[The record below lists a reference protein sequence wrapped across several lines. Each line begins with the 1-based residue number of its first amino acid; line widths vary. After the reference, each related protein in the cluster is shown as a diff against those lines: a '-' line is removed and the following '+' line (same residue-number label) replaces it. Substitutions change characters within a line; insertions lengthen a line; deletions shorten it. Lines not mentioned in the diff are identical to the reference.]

1 MVKKIIS
8 KLNKMAKN
16 FVLIGEAGS
25 GKTELSLSL
34 AAEMQKLGERQVY
47 FLDMDQTKPLL
58 RARDSEA
65 FLRRAGVEMPMERQF
80 MDAPTVLPGVMQR
93 LGDPKVCAILD
104 IGGGAYGSHM
114 IAQFEE
120 AINSGNTATLYLV
133 NPYRPWSRTREAV
146 EETMRRTVGAAA
158 IKQVHIV
165 ANPNLGYETDANA
178 IIEGVDKIK
187 KLFPEKE
194 ILFLC
199 VDESLA
205 DELEVK
211 DLPDI
216 FPVSINNL
224 PAWLQ

>member
-1 MVKKIIS
+1 MIKEIIR
-8 KLNKMAKN
+8 KLKNMAKN

-34 AAEMQKLGERQVY
+34 AAGLQKYGDKQVY
-47 FLDMDQTKPLL
+47 FLDMDQTKPVL
-58 RARDSEA
+58 RARDSEV
-65 FLRRAGVEMPMERQF
+65 FLKKAGVEMPMERQF
-80 MDAPTVLPGVMQR
+80 MDAPTVLPGVMQK
-93 LGDPKVCAILD
+93 LGDPNVCTVLD

-120 AINSGNTATLYLV
+120 AINSENTATLYLV
-133 NPYRPWSRTREAV
+133 NPYRPWSRSREAI

-158 IKQVHIV
+158 IKHINIV
-165 ANPNLGYETDANA
+165 ANPNLGYETDAAA
-178 IIEGVDKIK
+178 IIEGVEKVK
-187 KLFPEKE
+187 ELFPEKE

-199 VDESLA
+199 VDESLVS
-205 DELEVK
+205 ELEGK

-224 PAWLQ
+224 PVWLQ